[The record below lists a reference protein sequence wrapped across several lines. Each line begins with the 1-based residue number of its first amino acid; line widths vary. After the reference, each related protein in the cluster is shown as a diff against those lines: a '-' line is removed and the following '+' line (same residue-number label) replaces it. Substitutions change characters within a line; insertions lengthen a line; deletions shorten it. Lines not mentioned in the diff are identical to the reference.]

1 MSQDNTAQDDAAQD
15 NAAETQLLGDLVA
28 ANKRGEETETNIAF
42 ATQEVAK
49 LTKKMDTL
57 ITGILVSLAIVV
69 GVELL
74 MTFLRNRTM
83 ILGIT
88 KAGATTWPAN
98 GFATALA
105 FQFPALSG
113 WLGFSDKFLP
123 QAAWVCFNYY
133 YDTGSWFRNNT
144 RLGLELMAGEAKKG
158 GKGIEAGD
166 LSALSIICGSWGA
179 QCTNPLAPCQARC
192 PHTKSEWSD
201 YVAGGTSSLS
211 SGIFAGSAVGG
222 PAGAAIGGLL
232 FGGLGVLNTHLRQ
245 QEQDD
250 AVRKANNCYG
260 T

>member
-1 MSQDNTAQDDAAQD
+1 MSHDMAQSISADD
-15 NAAETQLLGDLVA
+15 AAETQLLGDLVD

-57 ITGILVSLAIVV
+57 ISGILVSMAIVV

-74 MTFLRNRTM
+74 MTFLRNKTL

-105 FQFPALSG
+105 FRFPALSG
-113 WLGFSDKFLP
+113 WLGFADKFLP

-133 YDTGSWFRNNT
+133 YGPGSWFRNNT

-166 LSALSIICGSWGA
+166 MSALSIICGSWGA
-179 QCTNPLAPCQARC
+179 QCTNPLVPCQSRC
-192 PHTKSEWSD
+192 PHSHVHWTD
-201 YVAGGTSSLS
+201 YIASGTSSLA
-211 SGIFAGSAVGG
+211 SGIFAGSSVSGG
-222 PAGAAIGGLL
+222 AGAAIGAVL
-232 FGGLGVLNTHLRQ
+232 FGGLGLFNTHLRKE
-245 QEQDD
+245 EQDD
-250 AVRKANNCYG
+250 AIRKANNCYG